1 VALARVSGYPR
12 EKESIVRIDCH
23 THLGEADGRN
33 YGPNELLRSMD
44 AAGIDQSII
53 IAERTSGWQSTIEHL
68 ADLAEREPRFK
79 VLADVNFETLDIAE
93 INKLVGLLDQERVVG
108 LKFYT
113 GYEDYYASNEKVFP
127 LYEYCQEHGK
137 PVMFHTGSLERAN
150 RGLLK
155 YSHPLTIDDVAHAF
169 PELRIVIAHMG
180 NPWLLDCAA
189 VMAKNQHVYADVS
202 AFFDE
207 FKPITAYEIEIFV
220 NRLSD
225 VRLFL
230 GSYEKFL
237 FGTDW
242 PLYEQDQYLA
252 AVEALGLSERER
264 ALMFGENAQTLFKI

>member
-1 VALARVSGYPR
+1 M
-12 EKESIVRIDCH
+12 RIDCH

-33 YGPNELLRSMD
+33 FGPKELLRSMD

-53 IAERTSGWQSTIEHL
+53 IAERTSGWQSTTEHL

-79 VLADVNFETLDIAE
+79 VLADVNFETLDVAE
-93 INKLVGLLDQERVVG
+93 INKLVRLLDEGRVVG

-127 LYEYCQEHGK
+127 LYEYCQEHEK

-155 YSHPLTIDDVAHAF
+155 YSHPLTIDEVAHAF
-169 PELRIVIAHMG
+169 PQLRIVIAHMG

-189 VMAKNQHVYADVS
+189 VMAKNEHVYADVS

-207 FKPITAYEIEIFV
+207 FKPITAYEIDIFV

-264 ALMFGENAQTLFKI
+264 ARVFAENAQALFKI

>member
-1 VALARVSGYPR
+1 M
-12 EKESIVRIDCH
+12 IVDCH
-23 THLGEADGRN
+23 THLGEADGRV
-33 YGPNELLRSMD
+33 YGPDELLRSMD

-53 IAERTSGWQSTIEHL
+53 IAERTAGRLSTVEHL
-68 ADLAEREPRFK
+68 VDLAAREPRIK
-79 VLADVNFETLDIAE
+79 VLADVHFASLDLGE
-93 INKLVGLLDQERVVG
+93 INRLVGLLDSERVVG

-113 GYEDYYASNEKVFP
+113 GYEEYYGNNEKLFP
-127 LYEYCQEHGK
+127 LYEYCQEHIK

-155 YSHPLTIDDVAHAF
+155 YCHPLTIDEVAHAF
-169 PELRIVIAHMG
+169 PALRIVIAHMG

-189 VMAKNQHVYADVS
+189 VMAKNDHVYADVS

-207 FKPITAYEIEIFV
+207 FRPIRQPEIEIFV
-220 NRLSD
+220 KRLSD

-242 PLYEQDQYLA
+242 PLYDQAEYLA
-252 AVEALGLSERER
+252 ALKALDLSPREQ
-264 ALMFGENAQTLFKI
+264 ALVLGDNARQLFQF

>member
-1 VALARVSGYPR
+1 LAGRECPAYPR
-12 EKESIVRIDCH
+12 SKESIVTVDCH
-23 THLGEADGRN
+23 THLGEADGRI
-33 YGPNELLRSMD
+33 YGPKELLASMD
-44 AAGIDQSII
+44 EAGIEQSVI
-53 IAERTSGWQSTIEHL
+53 IAERTSGITTEYL
-68 ADLAEREPRFK
+68 AGLASGEPRFK
-79 VLADVNFETLDIAE
+79 VLADVHFETLDVAE
-93 INKLVGLLDQERVVG
+93 INKLVSLLESRRVVG

-113 GYEDYYASNEKVFP
+113 GYEAFFASNEKVFP

-137 PVMFHTGSLERAN
+137 PVMFHTGLLERAN

-155 YSHPLTIDDVAHAF
+155 YSHPLTIDEVAHAF
-169 PELRIVIAHMG
+169 PALRIVIAHMG

-189 VMAKNQHVYADVS
+189 VMAKNDHVYADVS

-207 FKPITAYEIEIFV
+207 HKPITAKETEIFV

-242 PLYEQDQYLA
+242 PLYAQNEYLA
-252 AVEALGLSERER
+252 AVEALGLTADERDR
-264 ALMFGENAQTLFKI
+264 VLGGNAKSLFGL

>member
-1 VALARVSGYPR
+1 VTVN
-12 EKESIVRIDCH
+12 CH
-23 THLGEADGRN
+23 THLGEADGRTFA
-33 YGPNELLRSMD
+33 PDELLRSMD

-53 IAERTSGWQSTIEHL
+53 IAERTGGWLSSVEHL
-68 ADLAEREPRFK
+68 TGLAARQPRFK
-79 VLADVNFETLDIAE
+79 VLADVNFAALDVAE
-93 INKLVGLLDQERVVG
+93 INRLVGLLESERVVG

-113 GYEDYYASNEKVFP
+113 GYEEYYGNNEKLFP
-127 LYEYCQEHGK
+127 LYEYCQDHVK
-137 PVMFHTGSLERAN
+137 PVMFHTGALERAN

-155 YSHPLTIDDVAHAF
+155 YCHPLTIDEVAHAF
-169 PELRIVIAHMG
+169 PSLRIVIAHMG

-189 VMAKNQHVYADVS
+189 VMAKNEHVYADVS

-207 FKPITAYEIEIFV
+207 FKPITQAEIDIFV
-220 NRLSD
+220 KRLSD

-252 AVEALGLSERER
+252 AMHALNLSERER
-264 ALMFGENAQTLFKI
+264 ALVLGENAQQLFRL